1 MRPSIGQMCIVEPP
15 KRGAREQGPGLLI
28 PRGSSW
34 LRILGGGGGSL
45 WAEVEDLGL
54 QSSDS
59 SLALATV
66 SFLDPGGLAQVP
78 F

>member
-28 PRGSSW
+28 PRGSSG
-34 LRILGGGGGSL
+34 LKSLGGGGGSL